1 MCKGKNNSNS
11 MKGLTF
17 SSKIT
22 SELTEELGSLA
33 EQSNNLEEV
42 LSEVDRIIE
51 ARYFNSERVILGQ
64 GEMSRWLWWEKARR
78 NFAFMVNDI
87 SPAPF

>member
-1 MCKGKNNSNS
+1 

-78 NFAFMVNDI
+78 IFAFMVNDI